1 VQLSI
6 TANTRD
12 LEDKLYLLAKEARVG
27 YEQVLREEARLFAQ
41 QIVKLTPPQSLA
53 QGRGAVARD
62 FFKAVGVLDS
72 KSFGR
77 ATQEVR
83 EPMRELIRRKD
94 NETLQQALNDMDNRG
109 WVVKR
114 FDPTDHTGRRNRYG
128 RVSKKSFVMTTDA
141 APARR
146 HLRKMQSAV
155 GWAKGAQVAAIR
167 ATGGSVP
174 SWYGRHESASGYAVV
189 KAGDNPGVTSI
200 ARNIKIPGYQRMV
213 DAALATR
220 ERITQ
225 RKIDRIIA
233 GKATNLGFVT
243 ILERK

>member
-1 VQLSI
+1 MDLSI
-6 TANTRD
+6 KADTRD
-12 LEDKLYLLAKEARVG
+12 LEDKLYLLAKEARVAPW
-27 YEQVLREEARLFAQ
+27 QVIREEGRLFAQ
-41 QIVKLTPPQSLA
+41 QVVKLTPPQTQA

-62 FFKAVGVLDS
+62 FYRAVGVLDS
-72 KSFGR
+72 KSFSK
-77 ATQEVR
+77 AKQEVR

-114 FDPTDHTGRRNRYG
+114 FDPADHKGRRNRYG
-128 RVSKKSFVMTTDA
+128 RVSRKSYVMTTDA
-141 APARR
+141 AARR
-146 HLRKMQSAV
+146 HLRWMQGAV
-155 GWAKGAQVAAIR
+155 GWAKGAQVAIIR
-167 ATGGSVP
+167 ALGGVVP
-174 SWYGRHESASGYAVV
+174 SWYGKHEAASGYAITRT
-189 KAGDNPGVTSI
+189 GDNPGVTSV

-225 RKIDRIIA
+225 RKIDRLIA

-243 ILERK
+243 ILEK

>member
-1 VQLSI
+1 MQLSI
-6 TANTRD
+6 QANTRD
-12 LEDKLYLLAKEARVG
+12 LEDKLYLLAKEARVAPW
-27 YEQVLREEARLFAQ
+27 QVILEEARLLAQ

-62 FFKAVGVLDS
+62 FYRAVGVLD
-72 KSFGR
+72 KNSFGK
-77 ATQEVR
+77 AKQEVR

-94 NETLQQALNDMDNRG
+94 NETLQTALNEMDNRG

-114 FDPTDHTGRRNRYG
+114 FDPTDHTSRRNRYG
-128 RVSKKSFVMTTDA
+128 RVAKKSFIMTTDGPA
-141 APARR
+141 ARK
-146 HLRKMQSAV
+146 HLRRMQGAV
-155 GWAKGAQVAAIR
+155 GWAKGAWVAIIR
-167 ATGGSVP
+167 ACGGSVP
-174 SWYGRHESASGYAVV
+174 SWYGRHESASGYAIV
-189 KAGDNPGVTSI
+189 NPGENPFVRAI

-225 RKIDRIIA
+225 RKIDRLIA

-243 ILERK
+243 ILER